1 MTRTPATPPRPSTP
15 LRPTQARK
23 ILGLATALHVVA
35 AALTSAAL
43 MVPPAWAGG
52 RLMEVQVFDRTQN
65 RELPVYRHQ
74 GQLYVVGTPGNEYSV
89 MLRNRTGA
97 DLLSVL
103 SVDGVNAVSGQTAA
117 PDQTGYVFAARQNAE
132 IRGWRK
138 DLERT
143 AAFYFTSLADS
154 YAARTGRPANVGVIG
169 VAVFRRRVDPPPLT
183 FAPRTAPPVAENQS
197 AAGSSAARA
206 QLPMPA
212 SPASPGS
219 PAGAAPF
226 SEAEAPMVDRAR
238 SERSDSAE
246 RRIAASPLGTGH
258 GRTEF
263 SSTQHTSFERASNT
277 PDETI
282 TIFYDSR
289 ANLIARGIVP
299 VPPPAVARAPQAF
312 PGFVADPPAR

>member
-1 MTRTPATPPRPSTP
+1 MTRTLPTPPRPSTP
-15 LRPTQARK
+15 LRPPQPREP
-23 ILGLATALHVVA
+23 LGLATALRLVA

-43 MVPPAWAGG
+43 VVPPAWAGG

-65 RELPVYRHQ
+65 RELPVFRHQ

-143 AAFYFTSLADS
+143 AAFYFTSLPDS

-169 VAVFRRRVDPPPLT
+169 VAVFRRRVDPPVT
-183 FAPRTAPPVAENQS
+183 MAPRTVPPVAENQS
-197 AAGSSAARA
+197 AAGAGAARA
-206 QLPMPA
+206 QAPLPAAPA
-212 SPASPGS
+212 ATQAAEAE
-219 PAGAAPF
+219 AGAA
-226 SEAEAPMVDRAR
+226 DRAR

-263 SSTQHTSFERASNT
+263 SPTQHTSFERASSA

-282 TIFYDSR
+282 SIFYDSR
-289 ANLIARGIVP
+289 ANLIARGVVP
-299 VPPPAVARAPQAF
+299 VPLPAVARAPQAF